1 MFATDFKQITDQL
14 NRQALRF
21 CMQFMPN
28 GKRKGRYWCS
38 SDILDSRRGGD
49 SFVVNVD
56 DGDAK
61 NCGLWIEN
69 GEPLAGGKKGALV
82 NIIMEQRKMS
92 YPQAVNFAKDWL
104 GIIDP
109 ADYRYKVSDKKPK
122 DIRKIAVKHLFML
135 QEGDEAFK
143 YLTQERGLS
152 PEILKKYRVQQCNH
166 WFGGFGKE
174 VPSMA
179 FPVWSGKG
187 DSAQVLNVKYIA
199 VQRNKA
205 GKKECSQDP
214 NGTCH
219 LWGWQAIDEDAR
231 DIVICEG
238 EIDAMTVA
246 MLGYNALSVPQGA
259 HADSPDGKINAANEW
274 IDNDWEKLSQF
285 ERIRICMDNDEPGRA
300 AALTLYNRLGVH
312 RCEIVDIP
320 KPAKDPNELFF
331 DNPEYIKNAIEC
343 AHGIDPVQLKR
354 VIDFKQKLRDRLD
367 GKSAYMGRDLPWNL
381 GDYFKIRNGE
391 LTVVSGYSGHGKT
404 EWLND
409 LLLNLCIANKER
421 ACIASLE
428 VPIDRTLESLW
439 KQCTGLK
446 NDYDKENYQI
456 KGLFDNAVELLDRLF
471 FFYDCV
477 DTAMIDDVIEVFS
490 YAARRYG
497 VKLFCLDSVM
507 CVNVNEDD
515 LDSVKKVMQKLAK
528 FCIQFDCH
536 LFLVAHAKK
545 PNEKRPEDKYPP
557 SKHDVSGSKA
567 ITDLAHNI
575 IIVWR
580 NVSKDERIQ
589 KAQMTGDD
597 WREVAAEND
606 ATFYV
611 RKQRNGT
618 GKLPSKA
625 VWFDLPSRQ
634 FRDSRTKPI
643 RHFVRA
649 DPIMATLPIEE
660 RKPPTNDGEELDF

>member
-1 MFATDFKQITDQL
+1 MAYASDFRQITDAL
-14 NRQALRF
+14 NRNALRF

-28 GKRKGRYWCS
+28 GKRKGKYWCS

-49 SFVVNVD
+49 SFVVNID

-61 NCGLWIEN
+61 KCGLWYEN
-69 GEPLAGGKKGALV
+69 GEPANGKKAGALV
-82 NIIMEQRKMS
+82 DIIMAQRQMT
-92 YPQAVNFAKDWL
+92 YPQAVKFAKDWL
-104 GIIDP
+104 GILDP
-109 ADYRYKVSDKKPK
+109 ADFRFRISEKTPQIS
-122 DIRKIAVKHLFML
+122 RKLSARHLTPLREDGEVF
-135 QEGDEAFK
+135 G
-143 YLTQERGLS
+143 YLTRERGLS
-152 PEILKKYRVQQCNH
+152 AEVLKRYRVQECSH
-166 WFGGFGKE
+166 WFGGFKRE
-174 VPSMA
+174 VLSMA
-179 FPVWSGKG
+179 FPAYGGKG
-187 DSAQVLNVKYIA
+187 EKADLLNIKYIA
-199 VQRNKA
+199 LQRNEA

-219 LWGWQAIDEDAR
+219 LWGWQAIDENAR
-231 DIVICEG
+231 EIVICEG

-246 MLGYNALSVPQGA
+246 MLGYNALSVPMGA
-259 HADSPDGKINAANEW
+259 HADSSDGSVNAANKW
-274 IDNDWEKLSQF
+274 IENDWERLARF
-285 ERIRICMDNDEPGRA
+285 ETIRICMDNDEPGKA

-331 DNPEYIKNAIEC
+331 ENPQHLADAIER
-343 AHGIDPVQLKR
+343 AHGIDPIQLKR
-354 VIDFKQKLRDRLD
+354 AIDFKQKLRDRLD

-381 GDYFKIRNGE
+381 GEWFRIRNGE

-409 LLLNLCIANKER
+409 LLLNLCITGKER

-439 KQCTGLK
+439 KQCAGVK
-446 NDYDKENYQI
+446 DDYDGGCKIPTLFEN
-456 KGLFDNAVELLDRLF
+456 ALDILNEHF
-471 FFYDCV
+471 LFYDCAETARV
-477 DTAMIDDVIEVFS
+477 DDIIEVFS

-507 CVNVNEDD
+507 CVDVNEDD

-528 FCIQFDCH
+528 FVMQFDVH

-545 PNEKRPEDKYPP
+545 PNEKRPEWKCPP

-567 ITDLAHNI
+567 ISDLAHNI

-580 NVSKDERIQ
+580 NVSKDERIEGARI
-589 KAQMTGDD
+589 KGED
-597 WREVAAEND
+597 WREIANEND
-606 ATFYV
+606 ATFFV

-618 GKLPSKA
+618 GKLPSKMI
-625 VWFDLPSRQ
+625 WFDLDSRQ
-634 FRDSRTKPI
+634 FRDARAKPI
-643 RHFVRA
+643 RRFATA
-649 DPIMATLPIEE
+649 DPIM
-660 RKPPTNDGEELDF
+660 GELDI